1 MNIDVNMS
9 DSDIMAQINAER
21 EKIAKEN
28 ESKKDI
34 ASKRK
39 NLIRAMR
46 NYVSAIAPETT
57 EKEFME
63 TDKALNDSLLE
74 IEKILSVTK
83 TKDTDTAKK
92 KISLDDFFKELF
104 D

>member
-9 DSDIMAQINAER
+9 DNDIMAQINAER

-28 ESKKDI
+28 EAKKDI

-57 EKEFME
+57 EKDFME
-63 TDKALNDSLLE
+63 LDKSMNDSLLE
-74 IEKILSVTK
+74 IEKILSITK
-83 TKDTDTAKK
+83 TKDTDTVKK
-92 KISLDDFFKELF
+92 KISFDDFFKELF

>member
-9 DSDIMAQINAER
+9 DNDIMAQINAER

-28 ESKKDI
+28 EAKKDI

-46 NYVSAIAPETT
+46 NYVSVIAPETT
-57 EKEFME
+57 EKDFME
-63 TDKALNDSLLE
+63 LDKSMNDSLLE
-74 IEKILSVTK
+74 IEKILNI

-104 D
+104 G